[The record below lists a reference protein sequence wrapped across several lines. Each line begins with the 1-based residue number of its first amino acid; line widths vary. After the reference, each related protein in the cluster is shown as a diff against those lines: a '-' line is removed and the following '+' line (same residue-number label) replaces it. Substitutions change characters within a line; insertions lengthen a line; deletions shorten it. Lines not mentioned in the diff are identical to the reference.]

1 MAYKTESRK
10 TVPLDPTPYNMRA
23 AIRKNTQIRRQLSKV
38 RMSLS
43 TEEREAQQSITK
55 GNFRLVAKLNQLKIK
70 AKKSVE
76 DRGRS
81 DTLHEDEDQ
90 IHDLPKGQG
99 SKPMEKLDSRSKLH
113 RNKLYRQPTIAAFV
127 APAAEQKGSS
137 GDSVSLEPATDR
149 SDLQPTPDLTKYQIP
164 SWQRA
169 EMIAKQNQEA
179 QKKQKI
185 YGKKR
190 R

>member
-1 MAYKTESRK
+1 MAYKTELRK
-10 TVPLDPTPYNMRA
+10 AATLDPTPYNMRA

-43 TEEREAQQSITK
+43 TEEREAHQSITK

-76 DRGRS
+76 SRNE
-81 DTLHEDEDQ
+81 TDEEQ
-90 IHDLPKGQG
+90 LEEVAEHSQ
-99 SKPMEKLDSRSKLH
+99 SYQRQESMEKLDNRSKSH
-113 RNKLYRQPTIAAFV
+113 RNKLYRQPTIATFPEHGEGTDLT
-127 APAAEQKGSS
+127 AP
-137 GDSVSLEPATDR
+137 DR
-149 SDLQPTPDLTKYQIP
+149 TDLQPTPDLTKYQIP

-169 EMIAKQNQEA
+169 EMISKQNQEA
-179 QKKQKI
+179 MKKQRI

>member
-1 MAYKTESRK
+1 MAYKTELRK
-10 TVPLDPTPYNMRA
+10 AATLDPTPYNMRA

-43 TEEREAQQSITK
+43 TEEREAHQSITK

-76 DRGRS
+76 AKHETDDDQVEELAGGQHSRS
-81 DTLHEDEDQ
+81 YQRQESSER
-90 IHDLPKGQG
+90 
-99 SKPMEKLDSRSKLH
+99 LDSRSKSH
-113 RNKLYRQPTIAAFV
+113 RNKLYRQPTIASF
-127 APAAEQKGSS
+127 PEHREGS
-137 GDSVSLEPATDR
+137 DLTTPDR
-149 SDLQPTPDLTKYQIP
+149 TDLQPTPDLTKYQIP

-169 EMIAKQNQEA
+169 EMISKQNQEA
-179 QKKQKI
+179 MKKQKI